1 VHKNATS
8 LVHLTLLICH
18 NTDLDAVRGTK
29 GPTAWVL
36 CPLALNLLSQFN
48 HLITSP
54 FSLSS
59 FDAMPFGLNTL
70 MNYFGSRKVLSS
82 SNSTHLPNAH
92 RNPRAARRSRSARL
106 HAAKSAARVH
116 NRRSTANAAPNSGK
130 CTSSAGTGAARGANQ
145 RGTKYRRAKVRPLT
159 ASKPLRRRNT
169 VLVPP
174 APTHPQP
181 PGAFV
186 VEPSFVVPGYP
197 GLDDRNLPPFVEQ
210 KIFFDALDGTRDAPQ
225 SRGGANGARLAS
237 QIPAPSR
244 AGLEEGAFSMS
255 RSQGEER
262 GVYKVA

>member
-54 FSLSS
+54 CSLSS
-59 FDAMPFGLNTL
+59 FDTMPFGLNTL
-70 MNYFGSRKVLSS
+70 MNCFGSRKVLSS

-92 RNPRAARRSRSARL
+92 RNPRAARRPRSARL

-116 NRRSTANAAPNSGK
+116 NRRSTANATPNSGK

-159 ASKPLRRRNT
+159 ARKPLRRCNT
-169 VLVPP
+169 VLVP
-174 APTHPQP
+174 QP
-181 PGAFV
+181 PRIRSHRGHLLSSLPLLCPAL
-186 VEPSFVVPGYP
+186 PG
-197 GLDDRNLPPFVEQ
+197 
-210 KIFFDALDGTRDAPQ
+210 
-225 SRGGANGARLAS
+225 
-237 QIPAPSR
+237 
-244 AGLEEGAFSMS
+244 
-255 RSQGEER
+255 
-262 GVYKVA
+262 